1 MLNEDSCFIR
11 KDVGEQP
18 AVVEP
23 EKTGSFIHENV
34 GEQPVLTGV
43 EFVPSA
49 VHIETTG
56 ATQEKIERDALILK
70 LSKLIAEYLME
81 QDHPNEAL
89 TRVID
94 GRLLDV
100 FSVVDRI
107 VLEEDARMLP
117 GPMFVGPIY

>member
-11 KDVGEQP
+11 KDVGEQLLGTT
-18 AVVEP
+18 VEV
-23 EKTGSFIHENV
+23 ESSAD
-34 GEQPVLTGV
+34 PV
-43 EFVPSA
+43 
-49 VHIETTG
+49 ETTG

-70 LSKLIAEYLME
+70 FSKLIAEYLMK